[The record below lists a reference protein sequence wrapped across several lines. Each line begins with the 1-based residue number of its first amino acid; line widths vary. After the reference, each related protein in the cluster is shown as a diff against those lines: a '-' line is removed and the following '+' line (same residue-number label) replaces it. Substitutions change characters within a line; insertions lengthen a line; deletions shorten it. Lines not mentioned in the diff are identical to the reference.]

1 MILQRSTDLL
11 RKIFYFAFMILLLEW
26 FVSHFVKYSMLFLIT
41 VIYFQ
46 MIGIATED
54 ADFTE
59 KWNQKCRLGMD
70 KESWA
75 LSCGGEAITRVT
87 RCCNCYNISICL
99 W

>member
-1 MILQRSTDLL
+1 MQRSTKLL
-11 RKIFYFAFMILLLEW
+11 HKILDIAFIMLLLEE
-26 FVSHFVKYSMLFLIT
+26 FASHLIGMLMLINI
-41 VIYFQ
+41 IYFQ

-75 LSCGGEAITRVT
+75 LSCGGEAIKRVI
-87 RCCNCYNISICL
+87 RCSNSYNIFACH
-99 W
+99 WFGK